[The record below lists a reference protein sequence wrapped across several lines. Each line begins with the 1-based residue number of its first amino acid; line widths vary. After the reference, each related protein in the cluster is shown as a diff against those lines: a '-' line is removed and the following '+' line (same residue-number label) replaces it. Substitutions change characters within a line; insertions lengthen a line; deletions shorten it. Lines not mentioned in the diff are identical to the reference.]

1 MLILEHTSDIVMK
14 YVWIFVFTFSLL
26 ACVGINTSEVN
37 HPSPNTTTQS
47 TANLSDTPRTPDP
60 PKKTPQGYISSEVY
74 RPDKYGGFIGDCASD
89 ENFPFYW
96 DCMSENAGND
106 FN

>member
-1 MLILEHTSDIVMK
+1 MFISNRTSDVAMK

-26 ACVGINTSEVN
+26 ACAVINTPELN
-37 HPSPNTTTQS
+37 NTSSNTSTEP

-60 PKKTPQGYISSEVY
+60 PQKTPQGYISSEVY
-74 RPDKYGGFIGDCASD
+74 QPDKYGGFIGDCASD

-96 DCMSENAGND
+96 DCMSENSGND